1 MLWIF
6 PCELWPLL
14 MPPPAAVGPPLLL
27 LLLPDSVSWCP
38 AVVSSPLKRTVL
50 LEATLVAAV
59 AVPVEPSF
67 WVSALPIRV
76 LEAAGEA

>member
-1 MLWIF
+1 
-6 PCELWPLL
+6 
-14 MPPPAAVGPPLLL
+14 
-27 LLLPDSVSWCP
+27 
-38 AVVSSPLKRTVL
+38 VL